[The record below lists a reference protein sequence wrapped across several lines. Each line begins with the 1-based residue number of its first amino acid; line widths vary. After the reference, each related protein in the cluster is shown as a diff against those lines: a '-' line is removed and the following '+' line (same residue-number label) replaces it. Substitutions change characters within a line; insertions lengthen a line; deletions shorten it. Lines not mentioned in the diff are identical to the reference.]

1 MQTLYVLKY
10 NYNPT
15 NKRIFLMHLC
25 FCLTIQIAF
34 RTRQAN
40 KSHRI
45 DKEKSW
51 FACVCKSTYILVVHV
66 KSQHLFFKL
75 FTYVFNSDA
84 SIFFIKFNSNTH
96 NPVLLFISFGIKRVL
111 SIVIC
116 MKHQKKYET
125 LRSRCKSTMLYTNKT
140 KR

>member
-1 MQTLYVLKY
+1 
-10 NYNPT
+10 
-15 NKRIFLMHLC
+15 MHLC

-66 KSQHLFFKL
+66 KSQHLFLNCLLTFL
-75 FTYVFNSDA
+75 TQMHR
-84 SIFFIKFNSNTH
+84 FFYIKFNLNTH
-96 NPVLLFISFGIKRVL
+96 NPVLLFISFGIKRAL

-116 MKHQKKYET
+116 MKHNKKYET